1 MDIFCPFCDQA
12 NAATPVDHDCIG
24 NLERLAEQIMR
35 GIDESTDE
43 GWDSLSCNDLLDTE
57 SKLAEVYGKMR
68 GVTEFFSARIEEAG
82 RERDKV
88 YGKKQVVRAHL
99 NAARTVIRARMSD
112 ID

>member
-1 MDIFCPFCDQA
+1 
-12 NAATPVDHDCIG
+12 
-24 NLERLAEQIMR
+24 MR
-35 GIDESTDE
+35 EAVFKRIYA
-43 GWDSLSCNDLLDTE
+43 DLRRKITSAQLKAGDRLDTE